1 MIQRIQSVWLLLAAV
16 LNGLLFYFNY
26 YKGVVMINGAEV
38 VKHLGAKNH
47 FPSLL
52 VAVIC
57 IAVPLIAIFMF
68 KNRKKQKGMVALA
81 MVLNIG
87 FIAVMMM
94 HITDFNNGTPIP
106 TDTSYQ
112 LGAVLP
118 IISFILMIL
127 ALRGINKDQKLI
139 KSLDRLR

>member
-1 MIQRIQSVWLLLAAV
+1 
-16 LNGLLFYFNY
+16 
-26 YKGVVMINGAEV
+26 MINGAEV

-106 TDTSYQ
+106 SDTSYQ